1 MPSPKSD
8 AEQLAWLRRHVE
20 NEVPEAINHLGNAY
34 RDGELGLKSEKKAVK
49 LYKRAVELGDVIAML
64 NLGYAYEHGQ
74 GVKMNKKKGGQLYR
88 MAADRGHAMA
98 QCNVAQMLL
107 EEQYDESQ
115 REGFEYLKLSAAQGL
130 TSALYQV
137 GFCYAHGSVTETDLA
152 EAKRW
157 FERAAA
163 KGHKGAIEALEVF
176 ARHST

>member
-1 MPSPKSD
+1 MPWPESE
-8 AEQLAWLRRHVE
+8 AEQLARLRRHVQ
-20 NEVPEAINHLGNAY
+20 NEVPEAITHLGNAY
-34 RDGELGLKSEKKAVK
+34 REGDLGLRSDKKAVK
-49 LYKRAVELGDVIAML
+49 LYKRAMELGDVIAML
-64 NLGYAYEHGQ
+64 NLGCSYDHGQ
-74 GVKMNKKKGGQLYR
+74 GVKMNKKKALQLFR
-88 MAADRGHAMA
+88 MAADRGYARARFNLGH
-98 QCNVAQMLL
+98 MLL

-137 GFCYAHGSVTETDLA
+137 GFCYAHGSVTETDRA

-157 FERAAA
+157 YQRAAA